1 MVKSLRERSGLEE
14 AMTEWEESAIHPN
27 IHKVHHP
34 TLKKIGSAIR
44 SGLGIKGENAQERLG
59 DVVNSLARIVGEETA
74 RKKKELGGVTP
85 EGSSESIFERSLVK
99 KKESNKG
106 ASPQSLLNRTMVSKK
121 PSVARTE
128 TRAKEGKVSVSSGDV
143 FDIGDLEGIMIGEEV
158 LISIPKGKDV
168 YFLSEGIGTIPSKVK
183 KLKETI

>member
-14 AMTEWEESAIHPN
+14 SMSEWEETAIHPN

-44 SGLGIKGENAQERLG
+44 SGLGIKGETAQERLG
-59 DVVNSLARIVGEETA
+59 DVVNSLSNIVGSEVQ
-74 RKKKELGGVTP
+74 RKKKELGGFTP
-85 EGSSESIFERSLVK
+85 EGSSGSIFERSLVR
-99 KKESNKG
+99 KEEKSENS
-106 ASPQSLLNRTMVSKK
+106 SPKRLLSRAMVSKT
-121 PSVARTE
+121 PSVTRTE
-128 TRAKEGKVSVSSGDV
+128 TRAKEGKVNVSSGDV
-143 FDIGDLEGIMIGEEV
+143 FDIGDLEGIMIGDEV